1 VRKLVEFALR
11 LRTLVVV
18 LFVMLLAAGI
28 FAFNTLN
35 IEAYPDPVPPL
46 VEIITQNPG
55 QSAEEMERYVT
66 IPIETAVSTAPFMKV
81 MRSSSMFG
89 LSDIKMQF
97 TYDLTYDEATQKI
110 LNLLGQMPP
119 LAATQAQPTISPWSP
134 VGEIMRYRLVGP
146 PGYSVMDLKTL
157 QDWVVKRRLRSV
169 PGVIDVTSFG
179 GRTKTFEIRV
189 DFEKLVAFGLTL
201 PRLIDT
207 LEKSNIN
214 VGGQTINSGMQSAVV
229 RGVGLIHSIDDIRDT
244 MVTQV
249 DGNPVRVSDIG
260 EVIVGHEPRLGI
272 IGLAD
277 DDDIV
282 EGIVLMRRGA
292 ESTPT
297 IQAVKA
303 AVERINST
311 GVLPPGVHIERIYDR
326 SDLIKITTHTVVHNV
341 LFGIVLVFF
350 VQWLFL
356 GDLRSAIIVS
366 SSIPFAFFFAITIMV
381 LRDESANLLSVGAID
396 FGLIID
402 ATVVM
407 VENIFRHL
415 AEATGHGHSQ
425 YVTHL
430 RVPSGFDRKRAIIY
444 RAASEVDNAIL
455 FSAMIIIAG
464 FIPLFTLSGVEG
476 HIFGPMSKT
485 YAYALAGGLL
495 ATFTVAPAL
504 SSYLL
509 PDRIEHGETRIVK
522 WMSDGY
528 GWLLD
533 HAFDRKVATICCA
546 AVLFAIAILA
556 GRSLGLEFLPT
567 LEEGNLWIRATMPP
581 SISLE
586 AGNETVNQI
595 RQVIKSFPEVETVA
609 SHQGRPDDGTD
620 PIGFF
625 NAEFFAPLKPQEE
638 WPNGVD
644 KEKLTNILSQR
655 LRDSFPGV
663 EFSFS
668 QAISD
673 NVQEAISGVKGEN
686 SLKIFGGS
694 LETLTEIGTKI
705 KSVMS
710 TIPGVAD
717 LTVYTSL
724 GQPTVRI
731 VVDRIAAGRYGLTP
745 GDVNAAIQAAIG
757 GQAAGDL
764 YEDGSDRHFP
774 IVVRL
779 APKYRENIEAISN
792 LAIGVQD
799 PATGKVTQIPLKELA
814 DVRLVSGASFIYRE
828 QQQRYVPVR
837 FSVRGRDLGSTIYEA
852 QRRIADEVHLPAGYR
867 LEWAGSFG
875 SLQDAIARLEVI
887 VPLTIVLIGML
898 LYIHFAS
905 VVDMLL
911 GLSVIPMAVIGGI
924 FALVLTGTPFSVS
937 AAIGFIALFGISVM
951 EGIILLSYVNQL
963 IDDGVDRETSIVQ
976 ACKTRF
982 RPVMMTCCAACVGLL
997 PAAFS
1002 TAIGSQVQRPLAL
1015 VVVGGILLAPA
1026 LVLILFPVLISL
1038 FSRRK
1043 AATVP
1048 TDATLEPAE

>member
-1 VRKLVEFALR
+1 MRKLVEFALR

-18 LFVMLLAAGI
+18 LFVMLLAAGVV
-28 FAFNTLN
+28 AFNSLN

-110 LNLLGQMPP
+110 LNLLSQMPP
-119 LAATQAQPTISPWSP
+119 LASQAQPTISPWSP
-134 VGEIMRYRLVGP
+134 VGEIYRYQLKGP
-146 PGYSVMDLKTL
+146 HGYSVMDLKTL
-157 QDWVVKRRLRSV
+157 QDWVVKRRLRAV

-179 GRTKTFEIRV
+179 GKTKTFEIRV

-201 PRLIDT
+201 PQLIDT
-207 LEKSNIN
+207 LNKSNIN

-229 RGVGLIHSIDDIRDT
+229 RGVGLIHSIDNIRDT

-249 DGNPVRVSDIG
+249 EGNPVRVSDIG

-297 IQAVKA
+297 IEAVKA
-303 AVERINST
+303 AVALINST
-311 GVLPPGVHIERIYDR
+311 GVLPPGVYIERIYDR

-381 LRDESANLLSVGAID
+381 LRDESANLLSIGAID

-415 AEATGHGHSQ
+415 AEATGHANGQ

-430 RVPSGFDRKRAIIY
+430 RVPAGFDRKRGIIY

-509 PDRIEHGETRIVK
+509 PDRIEHGETRMVK

-528 GWLLD
+528 GRLLD
-533 HAFDRKVATICCA
+533 YAFDRKVTTIACA
-546 AVLFAIAILA
+546 AVLFAVAVLA
-556 GRSLGLEFLPT
+556 GHSLGLEFLPT

-586 AGNETVNQI
+586 AGNETVNKI
-595 RQVIKSFPEVETVA
+595 RRVIQSYPEVITVA

-625 NAEFFAPLKPQEE
+625 NAEFFAPLKPREE
-638 WPNGVD
+638 WPQGVD
-644 KEKLTNILSQR
+644 KEKLTSILSQR
-655 LRDSFPGV
+655 LNDSFPGV

-686 SLKIFGGS
+686 SLKIFGGN
-694 LETLTEIGTKI
+694 LETLTEIGNKI
-705 KSVMS
+705 KAVMS

-745 GDVNAAIQAAIG
+745 GDVNSAIQAAIG

-779 APKYRENIEAISN
+779 APKYRENVEAISN

-799 PATGKVTQIPLKELA
+799 PTTNKVTQIPLKELA
-814 DVRLVSGASFIYRE
+814 DVRMVSGASFIYRE

-852 QRRIADEVHLPAGYR
+852 QRRIAEEVHLPAGYR

-875 SLQDAIARLEVI
+875 SLQDALARLEVI

-924 FALVLTGTPFSVS
+924 FALVLTHTPFSVS

-963 IDDGVDRETSIVQ
+963 IDDGVERETSILQ

-1043 AATVP
+1043 SPAVRADAALAPV
-1048 TDATLEPAE
+1048 E